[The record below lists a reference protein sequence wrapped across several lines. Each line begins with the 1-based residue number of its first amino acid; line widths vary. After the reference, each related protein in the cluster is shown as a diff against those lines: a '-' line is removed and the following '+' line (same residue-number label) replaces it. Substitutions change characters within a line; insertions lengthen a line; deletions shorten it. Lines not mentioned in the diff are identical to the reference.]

1 MAKKQSYQSLSQ
13 ELNQLLAELQSGELD
28 IDAAIAAYEKG
39 QKLIAQLQEYLK
51 AAENKIEQ
59 VITD

>member
-13 ELNQLLAELQSGELD
+13 ELDQLLAELQSGELD

>member
-13 ELNQLLAELQSGELD
+13 ELDKLLTELQSGELD

-39 QKLIAQLQEYLK
+39 QKLIGRLQEYLK